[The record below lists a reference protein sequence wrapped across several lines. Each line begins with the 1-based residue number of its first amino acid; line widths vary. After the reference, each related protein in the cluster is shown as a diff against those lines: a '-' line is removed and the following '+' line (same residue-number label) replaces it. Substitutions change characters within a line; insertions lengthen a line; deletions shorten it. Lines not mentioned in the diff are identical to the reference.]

1 MRTQHKW
8 LAGGAVAVLAVLL
21 WPGDAVQADTSLGGY
36 EGVASAAVVHIE
48 IYDPTIPIPAE
59 PQGDG
64 SIGYTKSNVD
74 SGPTSRA
81 LSSYLWPGV
90 VIGDGF
96 DQLTKQPGSQYPI
109 AVNSRYPAT
118 SSAPAKNTI
127 QLTDGNGM
135 TTSTDGLNTDAKVT
149 LLGVAGDGTNPLGG
163 IGSGMTQLGA
173 LPPSSAPSSTSSS
186 SKSGGSSTGA
196 PLNIG
201 GGLSALV
208 SAKTVTS
215 ESKVTVADKTV
226 TAEAHA
232 AVANLS
238 LLGGIISLKGLDV
251 ESKVVSD
258 GSKATPTETTTLGS
272 LSLLNGAF
280 PIKLSN
286 DGIDLGL
293 PAISDTVTGLLKSL
307 GIEIKTLPVTKTA
320 DGPTATMSN
329 QALQISIDTKPLK
342 AVLDNVLN
350 PILAAIPQA
359 AKDQL
364 APILSLGPRIV
375 LTIGTT
381 DTSASAAPAYNPGS
395 GGSFPP
401 VGGSTGDN
409 SGSTGGTGGG
419 NGLLPGNTDQPS
431 SAPQQTTQ
439 QPPSQQAASSLPGLG
454 DVPRGL
460 IVGGILLAAAIGWA
474 VTRYGGILFGGAASC
489 DYGLATGVPDL
500 RKG

>member
-1 MRTQHKW
+1 MKAQHKW
-8 LAGGAVAVLAVLL
+8 LAGGTVAVLAVLL
-21 WPGDAVQADTSLGGY
+21 WPGSAVQADTSLGGY
-36 EGVASAAVVHIE
+36 EGIAEAAVVHIE
-48 IYDPTIPIPAE
+48 IYDPTIPIPAT

-90 VIGDGF
+90 VVGDGF

-118 SSAPAKNTI
+118 TTAPANNTI

-163 IGSGMTQLGA
+163 IGSGLPQLGG
-173 LPPSSAPSSTSSS
+173 LPPASASPSPT
-186 SKSGGSSTGA
+186 KSGGKSSGT

-215 ESKVTVADKTV
+215 ESKVTVAEKTV

-251 ESKVVSD
+251 QSKVVSD
-258 GSKATPTETTTLGS
+258 GAKASSTETTTLGS

-280 PIKLSN
+280 PIKLSD

-307 GIEIKTLPVTKTA
+307 GIEIKTLPVTKTT
-320 DGPTATMSN
+320 DGATATMAN

-381 DTSASAAPAYNPGS
+381 DTSASAAPAYNIGG
-395 GGSFPP
+395 GGSFP
-401 VGGSTGDN
+401 GT
-409 SGSTGGTGGG
+409 TGGGTTGGDTGTGSNG
-419 NGLLPGNTDQPS
+419 NGLLPGSTDQPS
-431 SAPQQTTQ
+431 TIPSQTVT

-460 IVGGILLAAAIGWA
+460 IVGGILLACLIGWA
-474 VTRYGGILFGGAASC
+474 VTRYGGILFGGAANC